1 MFKHYLRVLVHTSL
15 LTRDSLHSPSEN
27 LTNKNSDFVI
37 PKEESAK
44 LLDEAPDGGEVEDV
58 PDTGKVYYV
67 RRAKL

>member
-1 MFKHYLRVLVHTSL
+1 M
-15 LTRDSLHSPSEN
+15 
-27 LTNKNSDFVI
+27 TNKNSDFVI

-67 RRAKL
+67 RRSKL